1 MNRNLFFGTVIFL
14 LLATVGWF
22 YYTFAI
28 AGNKISDL
36 ESELKTINDRF
47 TELAMVSETYDDF
60 KVRFNQKVA
69 DFDTLTT
76 VIPDN
81 QGYALVLEQIRQ
93 TAERHKLQIIS
104 LAPSLN
110 DIYPALYTEMRI
122 PKNHIE
128 CYPVQFNFYGDF
140 LTIGAFLEDLMEL
153 DMQVNIAN
161 VKLETE
167 MEHGGVLTCELNLY
181 TYIFIEGA

>member
-1 MNRNLFFGTVIFL
+1 MNRNLFFGTVVFL
-14 LLATVGWF
+14 LLTSVGWF

-28 AGNKISDL
+28 AGNRITELDA
-36 ESELKTINDRF
+36 ELKTINDRF

-60 KVRFNQKVA
+60 KVRFNKKVA
-69 DFDTLTT
+69 EFDTLKTI
-76 VIPDN
+76 IPDN
-81 QGYALVLEQIRQ
+81 QEYARVLEQIRQ

-110 DIYPALYTEMRI
+110 DIYPALHTEMRL

-128 CYPVQFNFYGDF
+128 CYPVQFKFYGDY
-140 LTIGAFLEDLMEL
+140 LTIGSFLDDLMEL
-153 DMQVNIAN
+153 KTQVNIAN
-161 VKLETE
+161 LKLETE
-167 MEHGGVLTCELNLY
+167 MEHGGMLTCELNLY